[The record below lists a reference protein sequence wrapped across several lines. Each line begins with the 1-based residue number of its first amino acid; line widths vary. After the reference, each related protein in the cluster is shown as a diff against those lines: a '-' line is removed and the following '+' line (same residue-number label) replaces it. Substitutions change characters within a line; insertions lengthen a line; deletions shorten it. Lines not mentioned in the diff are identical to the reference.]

1 MKISKLADNLAWP
14 EGPTPLGDGR
24 IAFVETYR
32 SQVSVWTPGKGV
44 SQLAYVGGGPN
55 AALKAEDGCIYVTQ
69 NGGVIGPWRAKDKR
83 PPSIQVILPDGKVE
97 IFATKVDGI
106 TLQAPNDLA
115 FGPDGRL
122 YFTDPGGAFDPVN
135 RPDPSRLFAI
145 APDGKGE
152 LIAELPP
159 VYSNGICVDA
169 NGDLVWVETYTNA
182 VKRRTRDG
190 RIIDLCTL
198 PDKGKPDGFKIAAN
212 GDFYITALLA
222 EGLDVVHPDGSY
234 RQFIKV
240 GKAPTNC
247 VFVERKL
254 YVTDGGSLG
263 MSTEGDAAGALW
275 LIEFEDV
282 AGMKLFPGKLKKV

>member
-1 MKISKLADNLAWP
+1 
-14 EGPTPLGDGR
+14 
-24 IAFVETYR
+24 
-32 SQVSVWTPGKGV
+32 
-44 SQLAYVGGGPN
+44 
-55 AALKAEDGCIYVTQ
+55 
-69 NGGVIGPWRAKDKR
+69 
-83 PPSIQVILPDGKVE
+83 
-97 IFATKVDGI
+97 
-106 TLQAPNDLA
+106 
-115 FGPDGRL
+115 
-122 YFTDPGGAFDPVN
+122 
-135 RPDPSRLFAI
+135 LFAI